1 MGYKEL
7 FVLRHAKSSWDE
19 PNVDDVDRAL
29 TSRGINDAHSIANR
43 QKKLLKEVDLILT
56 SHANRATHTA
66 TIIAEVIGYSFD
78 KIKISASLYETSEG
92 ELMSLIKSLPNELA
106 RVLIV
111 GHNPTFTYFV
121 NRFLKDP
128 IDNIP
133 TAGIVGLSFNSV
145 SWRDISRDNLQ
156 SSFFE
161 YPKKE
166 Q

>member
-1 MGYKEL
+1 MSYKEL

-19 PNVDDVDRAL
+19 PNVDDVDRSL
-29 TSRGINDAHSIANR
+29 IPRGINDAHSIANH
-43 QKKLLKEVDLILT
+43 QKKNLKEVDLILT

-66 TIIAEVIGYSFD
+66 TIVAEVIGYPFD
-78 KIKISASLYETSEG
+78 KIKLSSKLYEISETQ
-92 ELMSLIKSLPNELA
+92 LMSIVKALPDELT

-111 GHNPTFTYFV
+111 GHNPTFTSFV
-121 NRFLKDP
+121 NRFLKSA

-133 TAGIVGLSFNSV
+133 TSGIVGLSFHV
-145 SWRDISRDNLQ
+145 GSWTEISKDNLQ

>member
-19 PNVDDVDRAL
+19 PNVDDVDRGL
-29 TSRGINDAHSIANR
+29 TSRGITDAYSIANR

-56 SHANRATHTA
+56 SRANRATHTA
-66 TIIAEVIGYSFD
+66 TIFADIIGYPFD
-78 KIKISASLYETSEG
+78 KIKLSSNLYEISETQ
-92 ELMSLIKSLPNELA
+92 LITIVKGLPDELA

-121 NRFLKDP
+121 NKYLKSP

-133 TAGIVGLSFNSV
+133 TAGIVGLSFHAI
-145 SWRDISRDNLQ
+145 SWKDISRDNLQ